1 MGVIRSRRLASQ
13 LLDSGVNTT
22 AAAGARF
29 NYEGSVSRYMPAEF
43 EFQARLFGALED
55 YIEANDSEF
64 GSPRGEEQTS
74 SGAVDI
80 YLPSLVRE
88 GVAIEVKKAS
98 IDPHSIDVIKQGHR
112 YARDKGISLFATA
125 NQNDVFLF
133 RRTETSTS
141 LTELERR
148 HYDLR
153 KMSLPDFID
162 EFLDDVV
169 SIQQGEGE
177 VFDFDELIIS
187 RLRSF
192 HTSIY
197 PIYENMISKTFDG
210 DDDFQSLLVKWARE
224 NDYPH
229 DYPDVED
236 TFRIAA
242 QQYAYILMNR
252 IVFYEL
258 VRGQNVETK
267 SGLPMD
273 PIYNGVTVE
282 KLDEHLSNCFES
294 IMEEIDYEAIFKDD
308 SGFFKEIPE
317 DEHTKRRLHTFTK
330 SIEQEPLR
338 DINSD
343 VVGQIYQELIP
354 TAERKELGQFYT
366 PREIGQ
372 ILARWAIDS
381 TDDRFIDPCS
391 GSGSITV
398 EAYKQFD
405 DLNGLSHQETIRRI
419 TAVDINKFPLHLTAL
434 NLATRNIHQPTNELF
449 AYYEDFF
456 HLDPDTKR
464 RNSHRLG
471 VGGTSNNTPDKGQA
485 IGTFDAT
492 AANPPYVRQEHL
504 YPNREMYR
512 KHLKRFGPSSKS
524 PYYDGNKQ
532 VDGRSDLYCYFITHV
547 TQFLELGGKLAWIV
561 PTKWMVAD
569 YGPSLQQFMYGH
581 YKLEAVVGFRKR
593 VFQDA
598 LVDTVLLMMERCDD
612 IAERKNT
619 ETNFIR
625 INEKMDPDDII
636 RVIDRGYNIP
646 KESYLK
652 IHSRPNYRTISVRQS
667 YLMENVGDKLHHY
680 INAPALYTAVLED
693 SRTVELSNIANI
705 TRGKK
710 TGANPV
716 FILDEDD
723 VRSRNIEQEFT
734 TPAIKSIKEVDG
746 YEHAPSDAKKWMLDM
761 HDYVEEVTSMSGIGD
776 TSDTADRIKSSLR
789 ADGYD
794 GVLSYIKWAEK
805 QSSSSN
811 KSLNT
816 YDPWFNM
823 GSLDSKKSP
832 IVCPQAMDTHRLFI
846 RTDSDVVASNRFLLV
861 QPNAVNPDLL
871 LGLLNSS
878 LTKIIIESHG
888 RITGGG
894 AVNLSGS
901 DLRTLRII
909 DPGQLSDEQ
918 KELVKNAFNR
928 LVAGD
933 EDARDDLDA
942 VAIDILELDTT
953 VDELQDIAET
963 LKRTR
968 REKGQQVE
976 TLVKELDD
984 LEGHIDM
991 SFEDDSGRQE
1001 GLSSFSG

>member
-1 MGVIRSRRLASQ
+1 
-13 LLDSGVNTT
+13 
-22 AAAGARF
+22 
-29 NYEGSVSRYMPAEF
+29 MPAEF
-43 EFQARLFGALED
+43 EFQARLFAALED
-55 YIEANDSEF
+55 YIEAHDTDFEE
-64 GSPRGEEQTS
+64 PRGEEPTD

-80 YLPSLVRE
+80 YLPSTVRE
-88 GVAIEVKKAS
+88 GVAIEVKKADV
-98 IDPHSIDVIKQGHR
+98 DPHSIDVIKQGHR
-112 YARDKGISLFATA
+112 YARDKGISLFVTA
-125 NQNDVFLF
+125 NPNDVFLF
-133 RRTETSTS
+133 RRTETATS
-141 LTELERR
+141 ITELERR

-153 KMSLPDFID
+153 KLSLPDFID
-162 EFLDDVV
+162 ELLADVV
-169 SIQQGEGE
+169 DIQQGEGE
-177 VFDFDELIIS
+177 VFDFDDLIIS

-197 PIYENMISKTFDG
+197 PIYENLISETFDE
-210 DDDFQSLLVKWARE
+210 DDEFQSLLVEWARE

-229 DYPDVED
+229 DYPGVED

-258 VRGQNVETK
+258 VRGQDVKTE
-267 SGLPMD
+267 SGLPLD
-273 PIYNGVTVE
+273 PIYDGVTVE
-282 KLDEHLSNCFES
+282 KLDEHLENCFES

-308 SGFFKEIPE
+308 SGFFKAVPE

-354 TAERKELGQFYT
+354 TEERKELGQFYT

-372 ILARWAIDS
+372 ILSRWAIDS
-381 TDDRFIDPCS
+381 TDDRFLDPCS

-405 DLNGLSHQETIRRI
+405 ELNGLSHQEIIRRI

-449 AYYEDFF
+449 AYYDDFF

-464 RNSHRLG
+464 HNSHRLG
-471 VGGTSNNTPDKGQA
+471 VGGTSTDAADEGEA

-512 KHLKRFGPSSKS
+512 KHLKRFGPSSKT
-524 PYYDGNKQ
+524 PYYDGDKEI
-532 VDGRSDLYCYFITHV
+532 DGRSDLYCYFLTHV
-547 TQFLELGGKLAWIV
+547 TQFLEERGKLAWIV

-569 YGPSLQQFMYGH
+569 YGPSLQQFLYDH
-581 YKLEAVVGFRKR
+581 YKVEAVVGFRKR
-593 VFQDA
+593 VFEDA
-598 LVDTVLLMMERCDD
+598 LVDTVLLMIERCDD
-612 IAERKNT
+612 VTERKNT
-619 ETNFIR
+619 ETNFVR
-625 INEKMDPDDII
+625 INEKMDPDDVI
-636 RVIDRGYNIP
+636 RVIDRRYNIS
-646 KESYLK
+646 KSSYMK

-667 YLMENVGDKLHHY
+667 HLMGNVGDKLHHY

-693 SRTVELSNIANI
+693 TRTVELSSVADI

-710 TGANPV
+710 TGANPI

-723 VRSRNIEQEFT
+723 IKSRNIEQRFT
-734 TPAIKSIKEVDG
+734 VPAIKSVKEVDG
-746 YEHAPSDAKKWMLDM
+746 YEHTPADAEKWMLDM
-761 HDYVEEVTSMSGIGD
+761 HDYVEGVVSMSGIGG
-776 TSDTADRIKSSLR
+776 TSDTADRVTSSLR

-794 GVLSYIKWAEK
+794 GVLSYLKWAEE
-805 QSSSSN
+805 QPSSSN
-811 KSLNT
+811 SSLDT

-823 GSLDSKKSP
+823 GDLNPKMAP
-832 IVCPQAMDTHRLFI
+832 IVCPQAMDTHRFFF
-846 RTDSDVVASNRFLLV
+846 RTNSDVVASNRFLLV
-861 QPNAVNPDLL
+861 QPNAADSDLL

-878 LTKIIIESHG
+878 LTKIVIESHG

-901 DLRTLRII
+901 DLRTLRVV
-909 DPGQLSDEQ
+909 DPDQLSDEQ
-918 KELVKNAFNR
+918 ADRVTDAFNR
-928 LVAGD
+928 LAAGD
-933 EDARDDLDA
+933 ADARDDLDE
-942 VAIDILELDTT
+942 VTIDVLDLDVT
-953 VDELQDIAET
+953 VDELQEVAET

-968 REKGQQVE
+968 REKGKQVE
-976 TLVKELDD
+976 TLIKELDE

-1001 GLSSFSG
+1001 GLSSFSD